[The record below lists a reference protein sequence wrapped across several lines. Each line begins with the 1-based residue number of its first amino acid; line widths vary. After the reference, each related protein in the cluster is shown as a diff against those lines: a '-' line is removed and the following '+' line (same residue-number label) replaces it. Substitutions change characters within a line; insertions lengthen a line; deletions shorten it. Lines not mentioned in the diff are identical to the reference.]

1 MADSLQSSSSSKL
14 VYFVVIPLILICGLV
29 LILNQKPSTTYS
41 WPGSGVPP
49 PVSAKNREQTSWA
62 APPPTAVATV
72 EDQIVEKNYS
82 DLERAEASL
91 ARARA
96 RIQEAQRSNQT
107 SYDPDYVPSGPM
119 YRNPNAFHS
128 KFRTRDPGKAHV
140 FFVPISA
147 QSIANYAYVIHNR
160 AWSPLQNIARD
171 YVNLISTKYP
181 YWNRTL
187 GHDHFMLA
195 CHDWAPKISKGV
207 PRLFKNSIRVLCNA
221 NTSEGFKPSVDVSM
235 PEIYL
240 PGGKMDGLI
249 GGPPPSNRSVLVFY
263 SGGVHGYIRQILMDQ
278 WKDKDPD
285 IQIHEYLPRNMSY
298 YDMFRKS
305 KYCICPSGW
314 EVASPRTVEALY
326 TGCVPVL
333 LKDHYAKPF
342 DDVLDWSKFSV
353 DIRVSQIAELKNVLM
368 AIPEERYIEMQRI
381 GVEVRRHFEV
391 NSPPKRY
398 DVFHMILHSIWLRR
412 MNVQLHDTYED

>member
-1 MADSLQSSSSSKL
+1 MADSLPSSSSSKL
-14 VYFVVIPLILICGLV
+14 VYFVVIPLILISGLV
-29 LILNQKPSTTYS
+29 LILNRKPSTTYT
-41 WPGSGVPP
+41 WPDSGAPP

-62 APPPTAVATV
+62 PPPPAAAATV
-72 EDQIVEKNYS
+72 EDQIVEKKHS

-107 SYDPDYVPSGPM
+107 SYDPDYVPNGPM
-119 YRNPNAFHS
+119 YRNPNGFHRS
-128 KFRTRDPGKAHV
+128 YLEMEKLFRIYVDPGKAHV
-140 FFVPISA
+140 FFIPISA

-187 GHDHFMLA
+187 GHDHVMLA

-207 PRLFKNSIRVLCNA
+207 PFLFKNSIRVLCNA
-221 NTSEGFKPSVDVSM
+221 NTSEGG
-235 PEIYL
+235 I
-240 PGGKMDGLI
+240 
-249 GGPPPSNRSVLVFY
+249 
-263 SGGVHGYIRQILMDQ
+263 HGRIRQMLMDQ

-285 IQIHEYLPRNMSY
+285 VQIHEYLPRNMSY

-353 DIRVSQIAELKNVLM
+353 DIRVIQIAELKNVLM
-368 AIPEERYIEMQRI
+368 AIKEERSTICDGCRI
-381 GVEVRRHFEV
+381 QSCSTSSSPWLKCCAVI
-391 NSPPKRY
+391 NSSAFLQPQ
-398 DVFHMILHSIWLRR
+398 ILR
-412 MNVQLHDTYED
+412 QTAAA

>member
-1 MADSLQSSSSSKL
+1 MADSLPFSSSSKL
-14 VYFVVIPLILICGLV
+14 VYFVVIPLILISGLV
-29 LILNQKPSTTYS
+29 LILNRKPSTTYT
-41 WPGSGVPP
+41 WPDSGAPP

-62 APPPTAVATV
+62 PPPPAAAATV
-72 EDQIVEKNYS
+72 EDQIVEKKHS

-96 RIQEAQRSNQT
+96 RIQEAQRNNQT
-107 SYDPDYVPSGPM
+107 SYDPDYVPNGPM
-119 YRNPNAFHS
+119 YRNPNGFHSKSMGILGIEGILIHHIEIS

-140 FFVPISA
+140 FFIPISA

-187 GHDHFMLA
+187 GHDHVMLA

-207 PRLFKNSIRVLCNA
+207 PFLFKNSIRVLCNS
-221 NTSEGFKPSVDVSM
+221 NTSEGFKPSVDVPM

-249 GGPPPSNRSVLVFY
+249 GGPHPSNRSVLFFY
-263 SGGVHGYIRQILMDQ
+263 SGGIHGRIRQMLMDQ

-285 IQIHEYLPRNMSY
+285 VQIHEYLPRNMSY

-342 DDVLDWSKFSV
+342 DDLGLDTICDNRF
-353 DIRVSQIAELKNVLM
+353 
-368 AIPEERYIEMQRI
+368 PE
-381 GVEVRRHFEV
+381 
-391 NSPPKRY
+391 SY
-398 DVFHMILHSIWLRR
+398 DVFAEVPYVTVVAFRVALPAVALGSNAVL
-412 MNVQLHDTYED
+412 